1 MSEYVVEGYGAAARN
16 PNYDGPYLDGYDFDP
31 NVNFMFAGDPEKQ
44 AELQKVIDDTEGVP
58 VLENGTVKI
67 ITPEG
72 EDNVVILGKEP
83 ENARTV
89 VLSKSA
95 VDEISEETA
104 EAELESSVNPEG
116 TGAPSGT
123 VDTEQ
128 DSSAKDKVDLNGPSG
143 ADEQREGKDYN
154 PTATHSPRTDDS
166 GSDSEPTAV
175 DKSDERRNEDSNAGG
190 IKLS

>member
-16 PNYDGPYLDGYDFDP
+16 PNYDGPYLDGYSFDP
-31 NVNFMFAGDPEKQ
+31 GVNYMFAGDPEKQ

-67 ITPEG
+67 ITPDG

-89 VLSKSA
+89 VLQKSQ

-104 EAELESSVNPEG
+104 EAELQSSVEPEG

-128 DSSAKDKVDLNGPSG
+128 DSSAKDKVDLSGPSG
-143 ADEQREGKDYN
+143 ADESRDGADYN
-154 PTATHSPRTDDS
+154 PTANDGPRNDDDDS
-166 GSDSEPTAV
+166 ESSDV
-175 DKSDERRNEDSNAGG
+175 
-190 IKLS
+190 KLV

>member
-31 NVNFMFAGDPEKQ
+31 GVNFMFAGDPEKQ

-83 ENARTV
+83 ESARTV
-89 VLSKSA
+89 VLNKSA
-95 VDEISEETA
+95 VDEVSEETA
-104 EAELESSVNPEG
+104 KAELESVEDPEG

-128 DSSAKDKVDLNGPSG
+128 GDKPSV
-143 ADEQREGKDYN
+143 
-154 PTATHSPRTDDS
+154 T
-166 GSDSEPTAV
+166 
-175 DKSDERRNEDSNAGG
+175 
-190 IKLS
+190 LS